1 MTPSSGGSLADAI
14 PRVDLN
20 KLTQSELLALSLC
33 SCSAFDTRR
42 TEDLVLPQVDRSL
55 FNKSAGS
62 KRQTYSRLGRHHHRT
77 HRSAPASSPKPISS
91 ADPANRAVVHY
102 LKCLLQN
109 PNSSS
114 PPPPPSSL
122 PTQPCGQSI
131 EQRTDLLAHAGN
143 GKSKKGAKADVYV
156 KKRSRAGGV
165 EGDLELVNKNSVVV
179 DFATLEDKGDVV
191 FNEELRS
198 RTVGLE
204 SEEEVLG
211 FVRSLEGQWCSRR
224 MKRKYVDASDFG
236 DTLPV
241 GWKLLI
247 ALRRRDG
254 HVSLYCRRYVSP
266 GGQQFLSCKEV
277 AAFLRSHLM
286 SMDANHL
293 KDHIPSPIMRL
304 TGSNSEKNVGSLH
317 GHVSSNLDLV
327 LHSNLS
333 ANELFLSGIDNLPD
347 VQVKDLFECY
357 NCNLTFQE
365 KGPYF
370 EHLLSFHQHTTKR
383 IRVVPPVSEGV
394 IIKEDGKYECQF
406 CHKVFEERHRY
417 NGHVGVHVRSN
428 GKGFEGLYV
437 QKSVDTLTLHN
448 GFPSITP
455 KIDALKEIAHNS
467 MNSLPVIVNSNEAV
481 AANTGKDIDPI
492 MNPREVEL
500 IDVNNEKTLD
510 CELNQN
516 DKENQRAVKEIVK
529 TCETQVTK
537 VNLIEASKTYCEPPE
552 VSNMQTCDPPEND
565 ARIGGNRQSEAN
577 NCNAVP
583 ETNEMT
589 LEENVFQEGV
599 TDSSMAI
606 SDTLNYFHTFT
617 DKANKEQDE
626 FCVLKIENEMSF
638 EELTFDDIEPFK
650 YDFSE
655 DHNGCGM
662 EAAFNT
668 TSSLGFGS
676 GEPTVLISRGNTNQL
691 TTVCVWC
698 RSEFSLEA
706 FESESQSDSIG
717 YMCPECK
724 TKISGHLDN
733 GLSLT
738 SHDF

>member
-179 DFATLEDKGDVV
+179 DFETLEDKGDVV

-266 GGQQFLSCKEV
+266 SGQQFLSCKEV

-286 SMDANHL
+286 SMDANQL

-304 TGSNSEKNVGSLH
+304 TGSNSEK
-317 GHVSSNLDLV
+317 
-327 LHSNLS
+327 
-333 ANELFLSGIDNLPD
+333 
-347 VQVKDLFECY
+347 
-357 NCNLTFQE
+357 E

-565 ARIGGNRQSEAN
+565 ARVGGNRQSEAN

-617 DKANKEQDE
+617 DKANKDE